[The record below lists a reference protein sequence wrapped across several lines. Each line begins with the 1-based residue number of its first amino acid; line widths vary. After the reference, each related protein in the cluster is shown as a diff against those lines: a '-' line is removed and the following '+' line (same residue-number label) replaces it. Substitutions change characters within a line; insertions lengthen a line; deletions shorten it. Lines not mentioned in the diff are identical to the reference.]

1 MAAPQ
6 PATEEE
12 RPAARSRIAVLPA
25 HLSDQIAA
33 GEVIERPASVVKEL
47 AENALDAGAS
57 RVEVEIEQGGLTLIR
72 VLDDG
77 CGMTKEEAHLSLLR
91 HATSKLKDIN
101 DLFSLRTNGFR
112 GEALPSIAAVSRFT
126 LTTRT
131 ADSIAA
137 YRLSV
142 EASRETSSRE
152 VGAPVGTQVEVRDL
166 LFNVPARLKFIKGDS
181 TEGSNIAEVLLR
193 LSLAYPRVH
202 FRLRDTQKG
211 RLVLDLPP
219 HGNALERAQAA
230 LSARGR
236 SGGKVR
242 LHRAATLE
250 DGVRVEAYIGA
261 PADSAST
268 PRNSYLYVNRRFIR
282 DRSLLHALTM
292 GYGEVLERGRYPL
305 AVLFVELP
313 GDAVDINVHPQ
324 KLEVRFRDA
333 QPVYRAVRHAVRA
346 VTDLSPWLTF
356 GSGARHAT
364 VSESLFFAE
373 EPAASPPAAET
384 AAEEHPAYGAAP
396 EAVVDAS
403 ALFDDAPL
411 PEPPGSDDAGETR
424 AAAPDDGRRDRPS
437 APWSPPS
444 RVTAERSGAAA
455 SPAAPPV
462 ISPARPTA
470 PDRGP
475 ATSYAAADAG
485 LAEHRARLQQALGFN
500 SAPGAANP
508 SAEAPR
514 RAFFSAMSYLGQLHR
529 TYLLCEHE
537 KELVLI
543 DQHAAHESLA
553 FQRLKRAYRK
563 EGLRAQ
569 RLLFPLSIELDPELA
584 ALCEDEAP
592 ALARLGFEL
601 RPFGGRSFALTTAPD
616 TVEYGRGAKVY
627 QDPERVLRKVL
638 EDFLAHG
645 SSEALAARE
654 ESILATVA
662 CHSVVRAGDVL
673 DEMKARAL
681 LQSMDEETYVPHCP
695 HGRPVLVRMAV
706 AEIEK
711 RFGRT

>member
-1 MAAPQ
+1 MAA
-6 PATEEE
+6 
-12 RPAARSRIAVLPA
+12 
-25 HLSDQIAA
+25 
-33 GEVIERPASVVKEL
+33 
-47 AENALDAGAS
+47 
-57 RVEVEIEQGGLTLIR
+57 
-72 VLDDG
+72 
-77 CGMTKEEAHLSLLR
+77 
-91 HATSKLKDIN
+91 
-101 DLFSLRTNGFR
+101 
-112 GEALPSIAAVSRFT
+112 
-126 LTTRT
+126 
-131 ADSIAA
+131 
-137 YRLSV
+137 
-142 EASRETSSRE
+142 
-152 VGAPVGTQVEVRDL
+152 
-166 LFNVPARLKFIKGDS
+166 
-181 TEGSNIAEVLLR
+181 
-193 LSLAYPRVH
+193 
-202 FRLRDTQKG
+202 
-211 RLVLDLPP
+211 
-219 HGNALERAQAA
+219 
-230 LSARGR
+230 
-236 SGGKVR
+236 
-242 LHRAATLE
+242 
-250 DGVRVEAYIGA
+250 
-261 PADSAST
+261 
-268 PRNSYLYVNRRFIR
+268 
-282 DRSLLHALTM
+282 
-292 GYGEVLERGRYPL
+292 
-305 AVLFVELP
+305 
-313 GDAVDINVHPQ
+313 
-324 KLEVRFRDA
+324 
-333 QPVYRAVRHAVRA
+333 
-346 VTDLSPWLTF
+346 
-356 GSGARHAT
+356 
-364 VSESLFFAE
+364 
-373 EPAASPPAAET
+373 
-384 AAEEHPAYGAAP
+384 
-396 EAVVDAS
+396 
-403 ALFDDAPL
+403 
-411 PEPPGSDDAGETR
+411 
-424 AAAPDDGRRDRPS
+424 
-437 APWSPPS
+437 
-444 RVTAERSGAAA
+444 
-455 SPAAPPV
+455 
-462 ISPARPTA
+462 TA

-508 SAEAPR
+508 NAEAPR

-654 ESILATVA
+654 ENILATVA
-662 CHSVVRAGDVL
+662 CNSVVRAGDVL